1 MPSNA
6 NPLEHPPAPLP
17 RRRRA
22 ARGDGNLLRS
32 QILNAANE
40 LLTATGSAGSLS
52 IRALSRRLGVTAPS
66 IYLHF
71 DDKQQ
76 LLQALAADTFAELD
90 HTTRDTKH
98 SGAAPADRLLAYGN
112 ACVAFALKRPGHYRI
127 ALMSAPAAG
136 LDSVDPAA
144 ARTVLEGLQPIV
156 DDYLASRSLP
166 GSDSL
171 TLTLGLWATA
181 HGIASLLIST
191 PQLPWGDISAFV
203 KRTLCAALQDF
214 HAAG

>member
-1 MPSNA
+1 V
-6 NPLEHPPAPLP
+6 
-17 RRRRA
+17 
-22 ARGDGNLLRS
+22 RGDGKLLRS
-32 QILNAANE
+32 QILAAANE
-40 LLTATGSAGSLS
+40 LMTGAGSAGVS
-52 IRALSRRLGVTAPS
+52 IRGIAERLGVTAPS

-71 DDKQQ
+71 HDKQHLMQ
-76 LLQALAADTFAELD
+76 VVAASAFAEFD
-90 HTTRDTKH
+90 QSMRDTTH
-98 SGAAPADRLLAYGN
+98 RVATPSNRLLAYGS
-112 ACVAFALKRPGHYRI
+112 AYVAFALKRPGHYRL

-171 TLTLGLWATA
+171 ALTLGLWATA
-181 HGIASLLIST
+181 HGIASLLIAT
-191 PQLPWGDISAFV
+191 PQLPWGDLSAFV
-203 KRTLCAALQDF
+203 KRTLCAALQGF